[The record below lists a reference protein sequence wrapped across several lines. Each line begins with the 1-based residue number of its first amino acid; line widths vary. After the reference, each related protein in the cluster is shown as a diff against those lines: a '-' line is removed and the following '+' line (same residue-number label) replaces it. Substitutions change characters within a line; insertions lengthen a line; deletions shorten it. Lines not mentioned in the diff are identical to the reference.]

1 MPGKDYYD
9 ILGVKRDASDKE
21 IKQAYR
27 KLARKHHPDVNP
39 GDKSAEEKFKEIN
52 AAYEVLSDPEKRAK
66 YDRYGDNWQYAD
78 QFSEWQQPYGDSAG
92 ASGATFDFGD
102 IFGGGGRGS
111 MFEDLFRGFGGRTAS
126 PRPRRG
132 RDYEHPIEVTLE
144 EAYHGTTRLLDMQM
158 EKVCDICK
166 GKGAIEN
173 APCYTCGGTGRVL
186 QPQRIEVKVPKGV
199 KDGSRIR
206 VAGKGGPGSAGGS
219 SGDLYLVVT
228 VKPHRL
234 FQRKDGDLHV
244 DLDVPL
250 FDAMLGGEVNVPTL
264 KGKVALKIPPETQNG
279 RVFRLSGQGMP
290 KMGNDKKGDLYAKV
304 KVVLPTKLSDREKEL
319 LEEFRKLR
327 GGDGK

>member
-1 MPGKDYYD
+1 MPAKDYYEL
-9 ILGVKRDASDKE
+9 LGVKRDATDKE

-78 QFSEWQQPYGDSAG
+78 QFSEWQQPYGDSAQG
-92 ASGATFDFGD
+92 GGGTFDFGD
-102 IFGGGGRGS
+102 IFGGGRRGGT
-111 MFEDLFRGFGGRTAS
+111 FEDLFRGFGGRTTS

-132 RDYEHPIEVTLE
+132 RDYEHSIEVTLE
-144 EAYHGTTRLLDMQM
+144 EAYHGTTRLLDMQA

-186 QPQRIEVKVPKGV
+186 QPQRIEVKVPQGV

-219 SGDLYLVVT
+219 NGDLYLVVT
-228 VKPHRL
+228 VRPHRL

-244 DLDVPL
+244 DLEVPL
-250 FDAMLGGEVNVPTL
+250 VDAMLGGEVDVPTL

-304 KVVLPTKLSDREKEL
+304 KVVLPTKLSDKEKEL
-319 LEEFRKLR
+319 LEELKKLR